1 MCQDDFMKLTETK
14 ALKKLRT
21 EKNKKIKRLF
31 ITVLTLNGILC
42 YPINIESRVYY
53 ETKSN

>member
-1 MCQDDFMKLTETK
+1 MCQDDFMKLTETN